1 MSNIIIEFYEM
12 WSQIDI
18 YFTNHDRYYYYE
30 IPYTVISINPS
41 LQPRRVS
48 SDWRLL

>member
-1 MSNIIIEFYEM
+1 MSNIIIEFYER

-18 YFTNHDRYYYYE
+18 YFTNHDSYYYCE
-30 IPYTVISINPS
+30 IPYNTTRDNPR